1 MGSTKFGNFN
11 DFCRDSTLP
20 VCNLLSNPTHDQ
32 NDPSW
37 GGCEL
42 KGIPLSG
49 NRHLGN
55 LGSILLAGI
64 AIAAASFLV
73 LRSERKRAAVGRREM
88 QLFLIG
94 YIIISICEIFSVGEF
109 PLNKT
114 ARIVFSAVHIG
125 MITATTWIL
134 FLNAVVGY
142 QIIDD
147 GTPISVI
154 LFVVSAAALLI
165 GSGYI
170 ALDTG
175 LSWTGFW
182 DSSYNSP
189 NRNIAIY
196 VLYQL
201 FPLVCL
207 VAYFVLEAIL
217 VIRILRELRPLLYL
231 VGAAL
236 LFAIGQVFNYA
247 ISKYICDGTSGKIDG
262 SLFQTLFTL
271 LSVVMI
277 WIFWSSITEDDW
289 PMPVTSTYP

>member
-1 MGSTKFGNFN
+1 
-11 DFCRDSTLP
+11 
-20 VCNLLSNPTHDQ
+20 
-32 NDPSW
+32 
-37 GGCEL
+37 
-42 KGIPLSG
+42 
-49 NRHLGN
+49 
-55 LGSILLAGI
+55 
-64 AIAAASFLV
+64 
-73 LRSERKRAAVGRREM
+73 
-88 QLFLIG
+88 
-94 YIIISICEIFSVGEF
+94 
-109 PLNKT
+109 
-114 ARIVFSAVHIG
+114 
-125 MITATTWIL
+125 MITATTWVL

-182 DSSYNSP
+182 DDSYDAP

-247 ISKYICDGTSGKIDG
+247 VSKYICDGTSGKIDG

-271 LSVVMI
+271 LAVVML
-277 WIFWSSITEDDW
+277 WVFWSSITEDDW

>member
-1 MGSTKFGNFN
+1 MGSTEFGNFHN
-11 DFCRDSTLP
+11 SP
-20 VCNLLSNPTHDQ
+20 A
-32 NDPSW
+32 W

-55 LGSILLAGI
+55 LGSILLAAI

-94 YIIISICEIFSVGEF
+94 YIIISLCEIFSVGEF

-114 ARIVFSAVHIG
+114 ARIVFSSVHIG

-182 DSSYNSP
+182 DSSYNAP

-247 ISKYICDGTSGKIDG
+247 VSKYICDGTSGKIDG

-271 LSVVMI
+271 LAVVMI